1 MFDLAALVRRDQ
13 KKIAAIMTEEHGKTT
28 PDSMGDAQRGLEVL
42 EHSCGISHIIQGET
56 MQNISR
62 GINTYSFRMPL
73 GVCAG
78 VAPFNFPAMVPMW
91 MFPFAITCG
100 NTFLLKP
107 SERVAGA
114 ADYLTRLTQEI
125 NLPKGVF
132 NVVHGGFETTQQ
144 ICQHPDIKAI
154 SFVGGNRAGEY
165 IYEEGAK
172 HGKRMQCNMGAKNHG
187 VIMPDADKE
196 DALNALVNAAFGASG
211 QRCMALSTV
220 VFVGETKEW
229 IKELVP
235 KAQSFKIGAGNEE
248 GIDLSPVCYADLKKR
263 IVELCRSAEKEGANL
278 VLDGTKYTHPK
289 YPQGNFVAPTIID
302 NVTTDMTCY
311 KEEIFGPVLVCLH
324 ANTLQEAIDLINRN

>member
-1 MFDLAALVRRDQ
+1 
-13 KKIAAIMTEEHGKTT
+13 
-28 PDSMGDAQRGLEVL
+28 MGDAQRGLEVV
-42 EHSCGISHIIQGET
+42 EHACGISHIIQGET

-62 GINTYSFRMPL
+62 GINTYSFRVPL

-78 VAPFNFPAMVPMW
+78 IVPFNFPAMCPMW
-91 MFPFAITCG
+91 MFPFAMTCG
-100 NTFLLKP
+100 NTFVLKP

-114 ADYLTRLTQEI
+114 ADHLTKLIQEI

-132 NVVHGGFETTQQ
+132 NVVQGGFETTQQ
-144 ICQHPDIKAI
+144 ICRHPDIKSI

-211 QRCMALSTV
+211 QRCMALSTI

-229 IKELVP
+229 IKDLVP
-235 KAQSFKIGAGNEE
+235 KAQSFKIGAGNE
-248 GIDLSPVCYADLKKR
+248 
-263 IVELCRSAEKEGANL
+263 
-278 VLDGTKYTHPK
+278 
-289 YPQGNFVAPTIID
+289 
-302 NVTTDMTCY
+302 
-311 KEEIFGPVLVCLH
+311 
-324 ANTLQEAIDLINRN
+324 